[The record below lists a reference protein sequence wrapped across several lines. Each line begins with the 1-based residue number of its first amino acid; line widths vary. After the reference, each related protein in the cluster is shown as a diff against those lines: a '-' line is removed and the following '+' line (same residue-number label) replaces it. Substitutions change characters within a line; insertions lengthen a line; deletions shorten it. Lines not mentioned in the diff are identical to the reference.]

1 MSYIR
6 HISIFFSFVFNQLR
20 MRFRDAKRFTSKWN
34 GRLRLCTFIFRIM
47 KYPSGY
53 EMSALPGRRR
63 APAKPVDR
71 ECHRAEGPGPVRSWI
86 NRVER
91 EDDMNRGVG
100 YALLAA
106 LLFGASTPFAKIL
119 LGQSAPLVVAGLF
132 YLGSG
137 MGLGAWMLIR
147 RAASGEASAPDRPTA
162 LARADWPWLAG
173 ATLCGGI
180 IAPILL
186 MSGLRSSAASDASL
200 LLNLE
205 AVFTACF
212 AWFLFHEQAGRRI
225 MLGMLLIVV
234 AGVLLSW
241 SPGAGADAPGMSI
254 DSLLIAGACVGWA
267 IDNNLTRKVSAADP
281 VQVAAVKGLAAGAI
295 NLGLAISLSMPLPP
309 WQNAATAAAI
319 GFASYGVSLV
329 LFVLALRHLGTARTA
344 AYFSAA
350 PFAGVV
356 LSLLILHEVPAP
368 LFWVALALMAA
379 GLWLHLTE
387 HHSHRHRHRLL
398 RHAHSHEHDAHHRHT
413 HDFAWDGGEPHAH
426 SHVHEALEHEHAH
439 VPDIHHRHRHRFLP

>member
-1 MSYIR
+1 
-6 HISIFFSFVFNQLR
+6 
-20 MRFRDAKRFTSKWN
+20 
-34 GRLRLCTFIFRIM
+34 
-47 KYPSGY
+47 
-53 EMSALPGRRR
+53 
-63 APAKPVDR
+63 
-71 ECHRAEGPGPVRSWI
+71 
-86 NRVER
+86 
-91 EDDMNRGVG
+91 MNRGVG

-106 LLFGASTPFAKIL
+106 LMFGASTPFAKML

-137 MGLGAWMLIR
+137 LGLGAWMLFR
-147 RAASGEASAPDRPTA
+147 RAVTGSQSGAPRQA
-162 LARADWPWLAG
+162 AHLSRADWPWLAG
-173 ATLCGGI
+173 ATLSGGI

-212 AWFLFHEQAGRRI
+212 AWIVFHEQAGRRVI
-225 MLGMLLIVV
+225 FGMLLIVL

-241 SPGAGADAPGMSI
+241 SPGAGTETPGLSI
-254 DSLLIAGACVGWA
+254 SSLLIVLACVGWA

-281 VQVAAVKGLAAGAI
+281 VEVAAVKGLAAGVI

-309 WQNAATAAAI
+309 WQTAATAAAI

-329 LFVLALRHLGTARTA
+329 FFVIALRHLGTARTA

-368 LFWVALALMAA
+368 LFWVALVLMAA

-387 HHSHRHRHRLL
+387 HHSHQHRHQPL
-398 RHAHSHEHDAHHRHT
+398 RHAHSHEHDAHHHHP
-413 HDFAWDGGEPHAH
+413 HDFAWDGNEPH
-426 SHVHEALEHEHAH
+426 VHPHLHEELEHEHPH

>member
-1 MSYIR
+1 
-6 HISIFFSFVFNQLR
+6 
-20 MRFRDAKRFTSKWN
+20 
-34 GRLRLCTFIFRIM
+34 
-47 KYPSGY
+47 
-53 EMSALPGRRR
+53 
-63 APAKPVDR
+63 
-71 ECHRAEGPGPVRSWI
+71 
-86 NRVER
+86 
-91 EDDMNRGVG
+91 MNRGVG

-106 LLFGASTPFAKIL
+106 LMFGASTPFAKLL

-137 MGLGAWMLIR
+137 VGLGAWLLFR
-147 RAASGEASAPDRPTA
+147 GAAPSGEGSGPRQTA
-162 LARADWPWLAG
+162 HLARADWPWLAG

-205 AVFTACF
+205 AVFTACI
-212 AWFLFHEQAGRRI
+212 AWIIFHEQAGRRVI
-225 MLGMLLIVV
+225 FGMVLIVL

-241 SPGAGADAPGMSI
+241 SPGAGAHASGLSI
-254 DSLLIAGACVGWA
+254 DSLLIALACAGWA

-281 VQVAAVKGLAAGAI
+281 VEVAAVKGLAAGVI
-295 NLGLAISLSMPLPP
+295 NLGMAISLSMPLPS
-309 WQNAATAAAI
+309 WQSAVTAAGI

-329 LFVLALRHLGTARTA
+329 FFVVALRHLGTARTA
-344 AYFSAA
+344 AYFSVA

-368 LFWVALALMAA
+368 LFWVALGLMAA

-387 HHSHRHRHRLL
+387 HHSHRHRHQPL
-398 RHAHSHEHDAHHRHT
+398 RHAHSHKHDAHHHHV
-413 HDFAWDGGEPHAH
+413 HDFAWDGSEPH
-426 SHVHEALEHEHAH
+426 VHPHLHEELEHEHPH